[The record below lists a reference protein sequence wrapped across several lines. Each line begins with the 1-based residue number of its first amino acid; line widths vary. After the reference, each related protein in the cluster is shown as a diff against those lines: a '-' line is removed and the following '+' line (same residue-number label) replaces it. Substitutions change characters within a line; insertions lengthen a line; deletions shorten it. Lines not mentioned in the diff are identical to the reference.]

1 MARDER
7 NGRERAD
14 KRGYLFGNQ
23 IRILKQIKEL
33 AKQGCIVVM
42 TSHQPEQIF
51 YVNAKVAM
59 LGRDKTYVYGKA
71 SEAMSSG
78 NLQKIYNT
86 DVRVVK
92 NVIDGKEYYSC
103 VAILK

>member
-1 MARDER
+1 
-7 NGRERAD
+7 
-14 KRGYLFGNQ
+14 
-23 IRILKQIKEL
+23 
-33 AKQGCIVVM
+33 M

-59 LGRDKTYVYGKA
+59 LGHDKTYAYGEA
-71 SEAMSSG
+71 GEAMSSE

-92 NVIDGKEYYSC
+92 NVIDGEEYYSC
-103 VAILK
+103 VAVLK

>member
-59 LGRDKTYVYGKA
+59 LGHDKTYAYGEA
-71 SEAMSSG
+71 ISSE

-92 NVIDGKEYYSC
+92 NVIDGEEYYSC
-103 VAILK
+103 VAVLK

>member
-59 LGRDKTYVYGKA
+59 LGHDKTYAYGEA
-71 SEAMSSG
+71 GEAMSSE